1 MTNYVSMFLCF
12 LSSLSLEFS
21 VCLALENILED
32 FFQKSLCHTLPTSLY
47 VQNFLSF
54 AFILAFFICQPQRF
68 LESDRTNYPIN

>member
-1 MTNYVSMFLCF
+1 MFLCF

-32 FFQKSLCHTLPTSLY
+32 FFQKSLCRTLPTSLY

-54 AFILAFFICQPQRF
+54 AFILAFLANFDLKERVNKPLCA
-68 LESDRTNYPIN
+68 